1 MKRSPTHLP
10 KNKRDELDRIV
21 VAVRQRC
28 DDVEMMV
35 LFGSYA
41 RGNYKEEADL
51 KPERKSGHKSDYD
64 ILVVTGEKATA
75 TNVGLWQNIA
85 AQCEHSGLIAHVR
98 IIAHDIQEL
107 NIKLAE
113 GQYFYSDAI
122 KEGCLLYDSGNCKL
136 ADERKLTPEEKKRI
150 AQDHFDSW
158 FESASEFLIDYENAF
173 GRQSHKKAAFELHQA
188 TESSYKAILLVFTNY
203 LPHEHFLGVLG
214 RLAAKHDSAL
224 KDLFPQETERDQRR
238 FELFDYAYIGARYD
252 PAYWISE
259 EDLTYLSARVKRLLD
274 LTEKICKA
282 KIGRWVVGSG

>member
-64 ILVVTGEKATA
+64 ILVVTGEKRTA
-75 TNVGLWQNIA
+75 TDVGLWQNVGA
-85 AQCEHSGLIAHVR
+85 ECEQAGLSAHVR
-98 IIAHDIQEL
+98 IVAHDIQEL

-122 KEGCLLYDSGNCKL
+122 KEGCPLYDSGNCKL
-136 ADERKLTPEEKKRI
+136 AGKRKLTPAEKKRI
-150 AQDHFDSW
+150 AQDHFDHW
-158 FESASEFLIDYENAF
+158 I
-173 GRQSHKKAAFELHQA
+173 KKASDFWRHFEFDMQEQEHTSAAFMLHQA
-188 TESSYKAILLVFTNY
+188 TEASYKAILLVFTNY
-203 LPHEHFLGVLG
+203 LPHEHYLGVLG
-214 RLAAKHDSAL
+214 RLAAKNEPAL
-224 KDLFPQETERDQRR
+224 GELFPVETEKDRRR

-274 LTEKICKA
+274 LTEKACKA
-282 KIGRWVVGSG
+282 KIGWWVVGSG